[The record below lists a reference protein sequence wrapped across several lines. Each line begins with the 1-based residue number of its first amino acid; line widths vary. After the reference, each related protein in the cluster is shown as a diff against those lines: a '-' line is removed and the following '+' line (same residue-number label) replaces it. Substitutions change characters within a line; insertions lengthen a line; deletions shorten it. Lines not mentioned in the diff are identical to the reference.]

1 MRNVDRD
8 NLRALP
14 DEINFHFLRY
24 PAQLALWR
32 KTVTPIQ
39 FTWLNDTEALV
50 IVSGRIKDL
59 LNPLRRV
66 DSPGLSIPCDF
77 CFPLSLSSG
86 GMPFVRPCPIHGS
99 ADSHSP
105 KRFGGQVIS
114 FVRRNHQWFLGGLRE
129 KRRRVVRT
137 ATTPFLYNNTLCGW
151 GYKLSGG
158 HH

>member
-24 PAQLALWR
+24 PAQLAFWR

-39 FTWLNDTEALV
+39 FTWLDDTEALV

-59 LNPLRRV
+59 LNLLRRV

-77 CFPLSLSSG
+77 
-86 GMPFVRPCPIHGS
+86 
-99 ADSHSP
+99 
-105 KRFGGQVIS
+105 
-114 FVRRNHQWFLGGLRE
+114 
-129 KRRRVVRT
+129 
-137 ATTPFLYNNTLCGW
+137 GW
-151 GYKLSGG
+151 GLDPRTESQACIEGLSRVSACTAGNG
-158 HH
+158 W